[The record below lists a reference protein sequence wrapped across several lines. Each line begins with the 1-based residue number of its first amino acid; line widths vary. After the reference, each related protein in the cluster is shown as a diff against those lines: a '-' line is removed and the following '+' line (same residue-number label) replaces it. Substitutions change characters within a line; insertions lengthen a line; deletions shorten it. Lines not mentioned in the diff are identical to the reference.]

1 MEPANPYAAPRA
13 DVRDIETP
21 AMGQVTAGR
30 ARRLGAAL
38 LDGVAALLLIFLPAG
53 VVGGFNAAASGL
65 GSGVTAIN
73 EMSGGMALAIFVGAA
88 VLIAITWYLVHTN
101 GQTIGKKML
110 GIKVVR
116 SDGSRASVAHIF
128 WIRNAPF
135 AVVGNIPFLGI
146 GTMSFLIDNLLIFRA
161 SNQCLHDQLADTI
174 VIEA

>member
-13 DVRDIETP
+13 DVRDIEIP
-21 AMGQVTAGR
+21 ATGQVTAGR

-38 LDGVAALLLIFLPAG
+38 LDGVAAALLIFLPAG
-53 VVGGFNAAASGL
+53 VVGGFSAAASGL
-65 GSGVTAIN
+65 GGGVTSVD
-73 EMSGGMALAIFVGAA
+73 ELSGRMVLAIVVGTA

-116 SDGSRASVAHIF
+116 SDGSRASVARIF
-128 WIRNAPF
+128 WIRNVPF
-135 AVVGNIPFLGI
+135 AVVGNIPYFGI
-146 GTMSFLIDNLLIFRA
+146 GTISVLIDSLLIFRA